1 MNLTLQWHSQ
11 PATRELYHLLK
22 LSLLEMLF
30 HTMLPSASL
39 GWWWLASRGPEAKFI
54 RKLRLGGWWWFA
66 IMTVL

>member
-39 GWWWLASRGPEAKFI
+39 GGLWLASRGPESRFV
-54 RKLRLGGWWWFA
+54 RKLRLGG
-66 IMTVL
+66 